1 MFWFSLSCRR
11 ERQRDRETERDR
23 ERDRDRERQRDR
35 DRDTERHR
43 DRHRERQ
50 RQTERKRQIDRQ
62 TVRQAGMQA
71 FRQTDW
77 AWCGLLKNLKAG
89 AGEMAQQLRTL
100 TVLQEV
106 MSSNHSSHMVAYNH
120 S

>member
-1 MFWFSLSCRR
+1 
-11 ERQRDRETERDR
+11 
-23 ERDRDRERQRDR
+23 
-35 DRDTERHR
+35 
-43 DRHRERQ
+43 
-50 RQTERKRQIDRQ
+50 
-62 TVRQAGMQA
+62 MQA
-71 FRQTDW
+71 FRQADW